1 MTITDLAALPAPA
14 PSTKDPRAARSSA
27 GRAAP
32 GDRAE
37 WARDIRAI
45 ISAYEVT
52 PGLPCPSVT
61 AGLAAFSFADLA
73 DAQEARWGVAWAE
86 TILSYALK
94 VDFGRQDG
102 TGPYYILA
110 GKMGSGLRVH
120 IVAKASHYA
129 DPETPAGRAA

>member
-1 MTITDLAALPAPA
+1 MTNGLLSPPGTR
-14 PSTKDPRAARSSA
+14 PRPGAVHAR
-27 GRAAP
+27 
-32 GDRAE
+32 DRAE

-61 AGLAAFSFADLA
+61 AGLAAFSFAGLA
-73 DAQEARWGVAWAE
+73 DAQDARWGVAWAE

-94 VDFGRQDG
+94 VDFERQDG
-102 TGPYYILA
+102 TGPYCILA

>member
-1 MTITDLAALPAPA
+1 MTNGLLSPPGTR
-14 PSTKDPRAARSSA
+14 PRPGDVRAR
-27 GRAAP
+27 
-32 GDRAE
+32 DRAE

-73 DAQEARWGVAWAE
+73 DAQEARWGIAWAE

-102 TGPYYILA
+102 TGPYCTLA